1 MLKVVTFS
9 KATILERKKGV
20 QRDPDIDAKYR
31 DIFKLDCFQ
40 SNYTIPLNKLLKN
53 KDDNARRYKTSLPP
67 SHIMINNKSIAKRL
81 TSILNVLNEANYE
94 KQAHKVFFLMKDDD
108 IIQMTRLILDT
119 CTIQVFYITLF
130 IKLLNDLLRT
140 EHKVKVQNTIDQFVA
155 EFWNGQS
162 AGFTAPKG
170 EFTTYDLFCL
180 KQKHKAIYTARA
192 KVVFHLLKK
201 QMVKYDAEGLIEF
214 IKRHFHNIDQDDED
228 AIDIMLQVMVDAKN
242 ILRWNPRDTGI
253 DFSTYI
259 TNFKTKFLFETLMSN
274 PVIR

>member
-1 MLKVVTFS
+1 
-9 KATILERKKGV
+9 
-20 QRDPDIDAKYR
+20 
-31 DIFKLDCFQ
+31 
-40 SNYTIPLNKLLKN
+40 
-53 KDDNARRYKTSLPP
+53 
-67 SHIMINNKSIAKRL
+67 
-81 TSILNVLNEANYE
+81 
-94 KQAHKVFFLMKDDD
+94 
-108 IIQMTRLILDT
+108 
-119 CTIQVFYITLF
+119 
-130 IKLLNDLLRT
+130 
-140 EHKVKVQNTIDQFVA
+140 VA

-180 KQKHKAIYTARA
+180 KHKHKAMYTARA